1 MIRHNTEE
9 CIHVS
14 EQNVMKQVHVRDLYV
29 RGDILKKT
37 QELADAIAAS
47 EEVALYRKA
56 EKQIQSNERVQ
67 SLIKLIK
74 KKQKELV
81 AFQTTFKNEQM
92 VQKIEK
98 EIEELQDEL
107 DSIPI
112 VSQFQQTQA
121 DLNYL
126 LQMVVSAIR
135 DSVSEKINV
144 ETGDDT
150 PPARCD

>member
-1 MIRHNTEE
+1 M
-9 CIHVS
+9 S
-14 EQNVMKQVHVRDLYV
+14 EHHQHPHDMKRVHVRDLYV
-29 RGDILKKT
+29 RGDILKKA
-37 QELADAIAAS
+37 QELADVIAAS
-47 EEVALYRKA
+47 EEVAIYRQA
-56 EKQIQSNERVQ
+56 EKRIKEHERVQ

-112 VSQFQQTQA
+112 VGQFKQTQS
-121 DLNYL
+121 DINYL
-126 LQMVVSAIR
+126 LQMVVSVIR
-135 DSVSEKINV
+135 DSVAEKINV
-144 ETGDDT
+144 ETGDI
-150 PPARCD
+150 PAPTSCD

>member
-1 MIRHNTEE
+1 
-9 CIHVS
+9 
-14 EQNVMKQVHVRDLYV
+14 MKRVHVRDLYV
-29 RGDILKKT
+29 RGDILKKA
-37 QELADAIAAS
+37 QELADVIAAS
-47 EEVALYRKA
+47 EEVAIYRQA
-56 EKQIQSNERVQ
+56 EKRIKEHERVQ

-112 VSQFQQTQA
+112 VGQFKQTQS
-121 DLNYL
+121 DINYL
-126 LQMVVSAIR
+126 LQMVVSVIR
-135 DSVSEKINV
+135 DSVAEKINV
-144 ETGDDT
+144 ETGDI
-150 PPARCD
+150 PAPTSCD

>member
-1 MIRHNTEE
+1 MSEHN
-9 CIHVS
+9 I
-14 EQNVMKQVHVRDLYV
+14 MKQVHVRDLYV
-29 RGDILKKT
+29 RGDIMKKA

-47 EEVALYRKA
+47 EEVEIYRKA

-107 DSIPI
+107 DNIPI

-144 ETGDDT
+144 EAGHDI